1 MERKEEKM
9 LDKLKEI
16 LAQYVETAPE
26 EITEDSRLV
35 EDLGLSSYAMMSLM
49 GDVEEQ
55 FGITVDETEL
65 TDVRTI
71 RDVIEYIE
79 SKQ

>member
-1 MERKEEKM
+1 M